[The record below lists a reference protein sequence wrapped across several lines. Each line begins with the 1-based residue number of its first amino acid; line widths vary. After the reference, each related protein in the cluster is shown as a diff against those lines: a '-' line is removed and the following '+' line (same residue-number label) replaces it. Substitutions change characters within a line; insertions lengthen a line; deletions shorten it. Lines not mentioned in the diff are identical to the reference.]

1 MHRYE
6 NKDMKVWFD
15 KHGQIKADQSGR
27 TNNLRIGGAVGVEY
41 YYIIYVYIITYI
53 LLYYLCIY
61 YYVYIII
68 LFMYILLYIIIM
80 KLLLCII

>member
-41 YYIIYVYIITYI
+41 YYIIYVYIIILFMYI
-53 LLYYLCIY
+53 LLY

-68 LFMYILLYIIIM
+68 LFMYILLYYYI
-80 KLLLCII
+80 L